1 MNNNT
6 IKEELNS
13 FNALCKSNDKIFWSN
28 TKKTWICYG
37 YHLTQNLLRNK
48 YLFSKSRL
56 DLPIEMFE
64 SAEDKKEV
72 LIFQEKISSSL
83 IFRDEI
89 RTSFVKWLMN
99 KASNVNF
106 LDSFDNFNNASNEV
120 VNLAEHS
127 FNFNKDVSLLITHK
141 LLAPIIDEAVFCG
154 DFFDGKIS
162 SKEHFLE
169 IAKSFNYMVDFISKN
184 DEIKSDLNM
193 KSEKDFV
200 DLLVIFIAAQST
212 TSHLINC
219 TIALIIEN
227 LVSNNI
233 KIDKNSIE
241 KYINE
246 SLRMYSPVTAVS
258 RQLVEDYQLEGGA
271 LKKGERILFRLD
283 LANYD
288 SHFGLD
294 IYDFIP
300 SRKFKPLSF
309 GVSPYQCVGMGL
321 SLNAT
326 KFYISQFLSNFNKM
340 SIRDIGY
347 TKGTASFG
355 IDKLM
360 LEVSHA

>member
-1 MNNNT
+1 MNNKI
-6 IKEELNS
+6 IKEEINS
-13 FNALCKSNDKIFWSN
+13 FNALCKTNDKIFWSN
-28 TKKTWICYG
+28 TKKTWVCYG
-37 YHLTQNLLRNK
+37 YHLTHNLLKNK

-56 DLPIEMFE
+56 NLPVEIFE
-64 SAEDKKEV
+64 SDEDKKEV
-72 LIFQEKISSSL
+72 IVFQEKISSSL
-83 IFRDEI
+83 IFRDEV
-89 RTSFVKWLMN
+89 RTNFVKWLMN
-99 KASNVNF
+99 KANNLKF
-106 LDSFDNFNNASNEV
+106 LEAFDDFNDASYKDID
-120 VNLAEHS
+120 LAVHS
-127 FNFNKDVSLLITHK
+127 FNFNKEVSLLITHK
-141 LLAPIIDEAVFCG
+141 LLEPIIGKAVFCG

-169 IAKSFNYMVDFISKN
+169 IAKSFNYMLDFISEN
-184 DEIKSDLNM
+184 EEIKLDLNM
-193 KSEKDFV
+193 KSDKDFV

-227 LVSNNI
+227 FVSNGIN
-233 KIDKNSIE
+233 IDKNSIE

-258 RQLVEDYQLEGGA
+258 RQLVEDYQLEGIS
-271 LKKGERILFRLD
+271 LKKGEKILFRLD
-283 LANYD
+283 LSNYD
-288 SHFGLD
+288 SYFGLD

-326 KFYISQFLSNFNKM
+326 KFYISQFLSKFDDI
-340 SIRDIGY
+340 SIKDIGY